1 MRAFGITGYKQ
12 PLTAI
17 DVPEPTVGPHDVL
30 VDVAA
35 AGLNHLDEKLRVGE
49 FRAILPYPTP
59 LVLGHDLAGTVAAV
73 GDQVRT
79 FAPGDRVYGRPG
91 TQQIGTFAERVAV
104 AEGDLAPAPASLS
117 TVEAGGLPLVALTA
131 WQALVERGQVR
142 PGQKVLI
149 HAGAGAVGSL
159 AIQLARH
166 LGAHVATTASG
177 AGLDLVRDLGADVV
191 IDRRSQDFA
200 AELSGYDLVLDSVGG
215 DTLTR
220 SLRVLRRGG
229 TAIGIAGP
237 PEPAFARAAGLKPPL
252 RLAIRALSSRV
263 RRQARR
269 LGVTYEFLFM
279 HADGAQLREITA
291 LVDTGVLRPLPV
303 HPFPFAE
310 APQAL
315 AALAAGQVRG
325 KAVLTRP

>member
-200 AELSGYDLVLDSVGG
+200 AELSAGVAP
-215 DTLTR
+215 R
-220 SLRVLRRGG
+220 SASPGRPSRRSPV
-229 TAIGIAGP
+229 P
-237 PEPAFARAAGLKPPL
+237 PG
-252 RLAIRALSSRV
+252 
-263 RRQARR
+263 
-269 LGVTYEFLFM
+269 
-279 HADGAQLREITA
+279 
-291 LVDTGVLRPLPV
+291 
-303 HPFPFAE
+303 
-310 APQAL
+310 
-315 AALAAGQVRG
+315 
-325 KAVLTRP
+325 